1 MKRNDSLTGLSD
13 FCKSKVMIQL
23 PTWLTPNERTALQA
37 FVAALREHYDGQ
49 VLSVRLFGSK
59 ARGDFDAD
67 SDLDVMVLVHDDNWR
82 LAQAIS
88 FLAADVSWRTMCPF
102 AQSRELDAV
111 GFSEPRRLCHRAECA
126 ERRHFPDALKSRG
139 SRIGRDLTCHRFVV
153 T

>member
-23 PTWLTPNERTALQA
+23 PMWLTPNERTALQA
-37 FVAALREHYDGQ
+37 FVAALRERYDGQ

-88 FLAADVSWRTMCPF
+88 FLAADVSLAHDVLLSPKVVSLTRWDFLNGEGF
-102 AQSRELDAV
+102 AIARNVQSEGIFLDA
-111 GFSEPRRLCHRAECA
+111 G
-126 ERRHFPDALKSRG
+126 
-139 SRIGRDLTCHRFVV
+139 
-153 T
+153 

>member
-1 MKRNDSLTGLSD
+1 MKRNDSLTGLSY

-23 PTWLTPNERTALQA
+23 PMWLTPNERTALQA
-37 FVAALREHYDGQ
+37 FVAALRERYDGQ

-88 FLAADVSWRTMCPF
+88 FLAADVSLAHDVLLSPKVVSLTRWDFLKREGF
-102 AQSRELDAV
+102 AIARNVQSEGIFLDA
-111 GFSEPRRLCHRAECA
+111 G
-126 ERRHFPDALKSRG
+126 
-139 SRIGRDLTCHRFVV
+139 
-153 T
+153 